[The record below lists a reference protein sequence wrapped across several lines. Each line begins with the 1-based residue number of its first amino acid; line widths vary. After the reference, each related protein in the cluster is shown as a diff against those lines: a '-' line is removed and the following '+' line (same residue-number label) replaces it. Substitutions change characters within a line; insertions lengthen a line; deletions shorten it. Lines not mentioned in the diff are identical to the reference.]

1 MFPHQAA
8 QADGRS
14 YQIGRLAARDNS
26 DCRALPAYS
35 ALTPAAAVPP
45 SAAFV
50 AAMPAAEGHP
60 GERVT

>member
-1 MFPHQAA
+1 MFPHPAGQV
-8 QADGRS
+8 DGRS
-14 YQIGRLAARDNS
+14 LTATIAIAAR
-26 DCRALPAYS
+26 RRAYS